1 MNNTL
6 ILNSNNILSTGFIV
20 DLRSNAN
27 VTKSHITPWLSSRL
41 LCNCQDFEN
50 LALEDVDI
58 MPKDAS
64 HVDATARVQIQLTPG
79 ENKTA
84 TLFRQ
89 EIVLQRIEGAR
100 MIADVIREQ
109 SGSLLAQMRT
119 VTIRIEKE

>member
-1 MNNTL
+1 
-6 ILNSNNILSTGFIV
+6 
-20 DLRSNAN
+20 
-27 VTKSHITPWLSSRL
+27 
-41 LCNCQDFEN
+41 
-50 LALEDVDI
+50 

-64 HVDATARVQIQLTPG
+64 HVDATARVQIQLTLG

-89 EIVLQRIEGAR
+89 EIVLQGIEGAR

>member
-58 MPKDAS
+58 MP
-64 HVDATARVQIQLTPG
+64 
-79 ENKTA
+79 
-84 TLFRQ
+84 
-89 EIVLQRIEGAR
+89 
-100 MIADVIREQ
+100 
-109 SGSLLAQMRT
+109 
-119 VTIRIEKE
+119 